1 MNRIQLN
8 QLLPYHIPHAAR
20 AVIAR
25 ILEEEQ
31 GENKLIHDR
40 GGYTNWGI
48 SSRWY
53 PHLNISQL
61 SASAAGEIYYKDY
74 WLFNKCHQ
82 LPIGIAYVLFDTAVN
97 QGGDF
102 ARKTL
107 QQVLGVKADGIIGP
121 KTIDASNR
129 TSDPFLVIQYT
140 RYRCMRYT
148 NLVQKDKTQIIFI
161 EGWIDRALEILIDAQ
176 LAEQKP

>member
-1 MNRIQLN
+1 MPPQ
-8 QLLPYHIPHAAR
+8 AR
-20 AVIAR
+20 AAIAR

-53 PHLNISQL
+53 PHINISEL
-61 SASAAGEIYYKDY
+61 SASAAGEIYYQDY
-74 WLFNKCHQ
+74 WLFNKCDK
-82 LPIGIAYVLFDTAVN
+82 LPVAMAYVLFDAAVN

-107 QQVLGVKADGIIGP
+107 QQVLGVKVDGIIGP
-121 KTIDASNR
+121 KTIETSNR
-129 TSDPFLVIQYT
+129 TSDPFFVIQYT